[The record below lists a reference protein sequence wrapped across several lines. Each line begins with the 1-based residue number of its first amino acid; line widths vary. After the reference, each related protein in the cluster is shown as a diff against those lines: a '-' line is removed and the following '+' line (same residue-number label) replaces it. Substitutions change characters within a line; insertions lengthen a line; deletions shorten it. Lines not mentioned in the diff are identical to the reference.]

1 MGALWVLE
9 GRAVVEFTCC
19 ETEDGV
25 RRRIRKLGYFG
36 IFLGFLVARFRA
48 VTYIYCC
55 IRYCWLHIVTWP
67 LNSRDLRQRSR
78 KRDAWQRCILK
89 LS

>member
-25 RRRIRKLGYFG
+25 RRWIWKLGYFG
-36 IFLGFLVARFRA
+36 IFLGFLVARFRGSNLHLLLYTILLIA
-48 VTYIYCC
+48 HSHVTH
-55 IRYCWLHIVTWP
+55 W
-67 LNSRDLRQRSR
+67 
-78 KRDAWQRCILK
+78 
-89 LS
+89 